1 MHFAPRCSTQV
12 PCRQFRRKRAWAAP
26 LTRPCCTGVGLDRIV
41 DLDWRLDYHIR
52 SSASGMAHQP
62 VFIVS
67 AKLEDASGRVRTRQ
81 FTCNTVQME
90 ELLARVQ
97 DAAKQVD
104 RAVQQVEGTGGPV
117 GAGR

>member
-1 MHFAPRCSTQV
+1 M
-12 PCRQFRRKRAWAAP
+12 
-26 LTRPCCTGVGLDRIV
+26 

-104 RAVQQVEGTGGPV
+104 RAVQQIEGAGGP
-117 GAGR
+117 GGSGR